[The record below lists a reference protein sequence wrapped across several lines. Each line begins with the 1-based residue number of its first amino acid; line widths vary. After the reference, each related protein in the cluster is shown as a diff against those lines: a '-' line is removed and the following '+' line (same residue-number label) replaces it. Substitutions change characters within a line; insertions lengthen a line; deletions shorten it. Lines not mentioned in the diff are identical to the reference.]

1 MRIDH
6 IAIQNFRQFENW
18 ETEFSPQFNVLIG
31 DNGAGKTT
39 ILDALAVALGAF
51 FLGIDEVST
60 RPIRYEEWRINRS
73 YVNGELSEEKIGE
86 ETSVSARGI
95 VHGKSC
101 HWKRA
106 VERQKT
112 TSKDARTIQSLSEDL
127 QKRVRAKDEQVVLP
141 LIGYHATGRLFHH
154 RERRREKQIKIA
166 SRFRG
171 YTDCLAPQ
179 SFEETVFDWWKQRE
193 LAQVQRDEPVAVLEG
208 VRNAVAEAMPEWQH
222 VMYDLG
228 NREFVARNDAGNV
241 VPVKMLS
248 DGQRNVLYL
257 VSELAYRAA
266 VLNPHLGDRAYAET
280 PGVVLIDEI
289 DLHLHPTW
297 QSRIVD
303 DLRRTFRKVQ
313 FIATTHSP
321 LIIQSLRPGELIGLS
336 GPITSDYANRSP
348 EDILENVMDKDVP
361 QTSERSKHLL
371 EVAERYYALL
381 QSADVNNHEQRAA
394 LKSQLDTLLEPYS
407 ENEAFV
413 ALLRRKRAVALREVD
428 VEE

>member
-6 IAIQNFRQFENW
+6 IAIRNFRQFEHW
-18 ETEFSPQFNVLIG
+18 ETDFSPQFNVLIG

-39 ILDALAVALGAF
+39 VLDALSVALGAF
-51 FLGIDEVST
+51 FLGIDGINT
-60 RPIRYEEWRINRS
+60 RTIRYEEWRLNRW
-73 YVNGELSEEKIGE
+73 YLDGELQEEFVGDATVIAAVGE
-86 ETSVSARGI
+86 VAGVPCS
-95 VHGKSC
+95 
-101 HWKRA
+101 WKRA
-106 VERQKT
+106 VEAKRT
-112 TSKDARTIQSLSEDL
+112 TSRNAREIQTIAKRL
-127 QKRVRAKDEQVVLP
+127 QKRFRAKEEVILP
-141 LIGYHATGRLFHH
+141 LIAYHATGRLFNHK
-154 RERRREKQIKIA
+154 ERRRQDKIQIA
-166 SRFRG
+166 SRTRG
-171 YTDCLAPQ
+171 YADCLATQ
-179 SFEETVFDWWKQRE
+179 SFEETVFDWWKKRE
-193 LAQVQRDEPVAVLEG
+193 LAQVQRGEPAMVLEG
-208 VRNAVAEAMPEWQH
+208 VRKAVSEAMPEWQH

-228 NREFVARNDAGNV
+228 NKEFVARNEDGRV
-241 VPVKMLS
+241 VPVTMLS

-266 VLNPHLGDRAYAET
+266 ILNPHLGDRAYAET

-297 QSRIVD
+297 QRRIVE
-303 DLRRTFRKVQ
+303 DLRRTFPKVQ

-336 GPITSDYANRSP
+336 GRITADYANRSP
-348 EDILENVMDKDVP
+348 EDILENVMDQDVP
-361 QTSERSKHLL
+361 QTSERSKHLVK
-371 EVAERYYALL
+371 VAERYYALL
-381 QSADVNNHEQRAA
+381 ESADVENHEQLAA